1 MLIKTVTQTG
11 LLRQEK
17 FGYAV
22 QIKQNCGR
30 CNISEEKCKKIK
42 VVNSDLCSRYQKVSI
57 FYSTVTLF
65 ARLRGLSIGQP
76 RLSAV

>member
-1 MLIKTVTQTG
+1 MFISLTNKQESCLLIKTVTQTG

-30 CNISEEKCKKIK
+30 CNISEEMCKKIK

-57 FYSTVTLF
+57 F
-65 ARLRGLSIGQP
+65 IQP
-76 RLSAV
+76 

>member
-1 MLIKTVTQTG
+1 MLQFEHRVQQALFRQMFISFTNKQEGCLLIKTVTQTG

-30 CNISEEKCKKIK
+30 YNISEEKCKK
-42 VVNSDLCSRYQKVSI
+42 Y
-57 FYSTVTLF
+57 
-65 ARLRGLSIGQP
+65 
-76 RLSAV
+76 